1 MGVGHTDHIHFYLTR
16 QPDIIICILLST
28 LKSSQVFI
36 VSRLLYKRSEKTH
49 YSTGAT
55 AHSNAYFGE
64 GSGLVHLDSV
74 QCSGLEYSLTD
85 CDTMNSGIESSHS
98 LGVGVKCEPGMYY
111 SLHHSLT

>member
-1 MGVGHTDHIHFYLTR
+1 MGVGHTELCYISQDSQTLYYMHLVEHTKELTSIYSV
-16 QPDIIICILLST
+16 QTLL
-28 LKSSQVFI
+28 
-36 VSRLLYKRSEKTH
+36 KRSVRTH

-85 CDTMNSGIESSHS
+85 CETMNSGIESSHS

-111 SLHHSLT
+111 IKVCTVA

>member
-1 MGVGHTDHIHFYLTR
+1 MHLVEHTKELTSIYSV
-16 QPDIIICILLST
+16 QT
-28 LKSSQVFI
+28 V
-36 VSRLLYKRSEKTH
+36 KRSEKTH

-85 CDTMNSGIESSHS
+85 CETMNSGIESSHS
-98 LGVGVKCEPGMYY
+98 LDVGVKCEPGMYY
-111 SLHHSLT
+111 IIVCTVA